1 MSDVELLRSDRVAS
15 SRRALPSRIV
25 VVEQIGVLR
34 AGVVQTLRR
43 LDAPVVGEAQ
53 TADEAIAALVSTGAD
68 LLLIGA
74 NLDIP
79 VSQLVSR
86 AKALPS
92 SPKVVH
98 VADTTGRDEYVNLL
112 KAGVDAIVPLSS
124 TLEELGAMLERVQ
137 RGERILCRTSLAAVR
152 RELIPRHTPGRT
164 PLLSRREL
172 DVLMLLPTRRTM
184 AEIGEELFVSTATVK
199 SHAARIYS
207 KLDVA
212 DRHSAVERAVQFGLL
227 G

>member
-1 MSDVELLRSDRVAS
+1 MSGVELLRSDRVVS
-15 SRRALPSRIV
+15 NRRALPVRIV
-25 VVEQIGVLR
+25 VVEQIAVLR
-34 AGVVQTLRR
+34 AGVIQTLRR

-74 NLDIP
+74 NLDIA
-79 VSQLVSR
+79 VSQLVAR

-98 VADTTGRDEYVNLL
+98 VADTTDRDEYVRIL
-112 KAGVDAIVPLSS
+112 KAGVEAIVPLSS
-124 TLEELGAMLERVQ
+124 TLDELGEMLQRVQ
-137 RGERILCRTSLAAVR
+137 RGERILGRTSLAAVR
-152 RELIPRHTPGRT
+152 RDLIPRQTERT
-164 PLLSRREL
+164 PLLSRREI
-172 DVLMLLPTRRTM
+172 DVLMLLPTRRTL

-212 DRHSAVERAVQFGLL
+212 DRHSAVERAVAFGLL